1 MSVEYKDSG
10 ITFENRNFD
19 GVLWYQPRA
28 LSESLSDSVTP
39 SDSLIKGIDPVY
51 ADSVSVSDNFVKDF
65 GINLSDSV
73 IARDSKY
80 VVFRDRSGVLFE
92 SRPGV
97 VWSEYSEDIVKEVS
111 KPLTDSVTPSDSL
124 IKGISPVYAD
134 SVTITDEIVKSFGV
148 NLSDFVTASD
158 SKYVVFED
166 QSGVLFE
173 SRLGVIWNEYSDIIK
188 DISKPIDDSA
198 MVNDEIFNRPGK
210 YLTDLATSSDLLV
223 TKHTDKPLTDTV
235 TTPDSLVKDLT
246 KPLSDSVTADD
257 TTNVLFKDRSDIL
270 FENRNGVVW
279 TETRRDLIVKYIE
292 KPLTDTATSVDLIT
306 TKHFDQLRTDSVMV
320 TDNIYKHPGLFF
332 WDDYEY
338 SDLITIIELVG
349 SMPYVRPENA
359 VFSEMRIKSV
369 SGREPSNFY
378 EVDEQGEEE

>member
-111 KPLTDSVTPSDSL
+111 KPLTDSITTTDALSNDL
-124 IKGISPVYAD
+124 ERYLND
-134 SVTITDEIVKSFGV
+134 SVTPTDAIAEK
-148 NLSDFVTASD
+148 
-158 SKYVVFED
+158 
-166 QSGVLFE
+166 
-173 SRLGVIWNEYSDIIK
+173 
-188 DISKPIDDSA
+188 
-198 MVNDEIFNRPGK
+198 
-210 YLTDLATSSDLLV
+210 
-223 TKHTDKPLTDTV
+223 
-235 TTPDSLVKDLT
+235 SLVKPIVDSITPVDSIIT
-246 KPLSDSVTADD
+246 KHFGKVLSDSATADD
-257 TTNVLFKDRSDIL
+257 TTNVLFKDHSDVL
-270 FENRNGVVW
+270 FENRSGVIW
-279 TETRRDLIVKYIE
+279 TETRRDMIVKHIE
-292 KPLTDTATSVDLIT
+292 KPLTDSATPSDLIT
-306 TKHFDQLRTDSVMV
+306 DKFVTMVLTDSITI
-320 TDNIYKHPGLFF
+320 TDNIYNHPGLFF
-332 WDDYEY
+332 WDEYEY
-338 SDLITIIELVG
+338 SDLITVMKLDG
-349 SMPYVRPENA
+349 TMPYVKPENTA
-359 VFSEMRIKSV
+359 FSEMRIKSIY
-369 SGREPSNFY
+369 GREPSNFY
-378 EVDEQGEEE
+378 EIDEQGEEE

>member
-73 IARDSKY
+73 
-80 VVFRDRSGVLFE
+80 
-92 SRPGV
+92 
-97 VWSEYSEDIVKEVS
+97 
-111 KPLTDSVTPSDSL
+111 
-124 IKGISPVYAD
+124 
-134 SVTITDEIVKSFGV
+134 
-148 NLSDFVTASD
+148 TASD

-166 QSGVLFE
+166 QTGVLFE
-173 SRLGVIWNEYSDIIK
+173 ARDGVIWNEYSESIIK
-188 DISKPIDDSA
+188 DVSKPLADSA
-198 MVNDEIFNRPGK
+198 TASDEIFNHPGK
-210 YLTDLATSSDLLV
+210 YLTDLVTASDAIIEKDVGKPIVDSISPVDELSKYAEKPLSDAITASDEIVKHPAIPLNDAYTASDLLV
-223 TKHTDKPLTDTV
+223 TKHIDKPLTDTV

-246 KPLSDSVTADD
+246 KPLSDSVIAED
-257 TTNVLFKDRSDIL
+257 TKNVIFKDRDNIL
-270 FENRNGVVW
+270 FESREGVIW
-279 TETRRDLIVKYIE
+279 TETKRDLIVKYVE
-292 KPLTDTATSVDLIT
+292 KPLTDVATSVDLIT
-306 TKHFDQLRTDSVMV
+306 TKHFDQLRTDSVII
-320 TDNIYKHPGLFF
+320 TDNIYKHLGLFF
-332 WDDYEY
+332 WDEYEY